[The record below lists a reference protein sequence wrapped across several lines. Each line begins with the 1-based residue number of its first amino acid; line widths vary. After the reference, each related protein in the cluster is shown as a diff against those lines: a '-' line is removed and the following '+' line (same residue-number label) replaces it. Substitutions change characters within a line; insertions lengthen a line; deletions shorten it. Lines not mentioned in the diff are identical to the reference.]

1 MQPTRV
7 MPQQVACLLV
17 LACAASSIAEVSYRN
32 DVTPILSKFG
42 CNAGTC
48 HGNFNGKGGFKLSLR
63 GENSNLDFATMIRG
77 EGNRR
82 VNSFQPEKSLVLR
95 KATAAMAHEGG
106 KRFAKDS
113 PSFRTL
119 RDWIAQGLRNDTDT
133 APNLTMLDV
142 QPRAAVL
149 IEPNRS
155 IQLRVKATFDD
166 KTNRDV
172 TSMAVYETSNFD
184 AEVGEGGLVS
194 AVAKEGETT
203 ILVRFLDQK
212 VPVRVTIIPKRES
225 FVWSNPTG
233 KNLVDQHIFAKLKTL
248 RMNPSALC
256 SDQQF
261 LRRVYLDLLGILP
274 TASEAKEFTE
284 EKAADKRQRL
294 IDSLLLR
301 PEFADV
307 WAMKWSDLLRNEEKI
322 IDAKGVELFH
332 GWIRQCMA
340 EGMPLDVFVRTL
352 VTAKG
357 STYKEPAS
365 NFYRA
370 LREPNLRAEATAQL
384 FLGTR
389 LQCAKC
395 HNHPFDH
402 WTQDD
407 YFGFAAFFAHVDYKI
422 VENKRR
428 DKNDKMMFIGE
439 QIVLHTGKAQ
449 IKHPNT
455 GRTMKPAF
463 LDSAKPN
470 LADKDQLKTLAQ
482 WLTSP
487 ENSLFAKAMANRIWQ
502 HMMGRGLVDPIDDF
516 RGTNPPSHPK
526 LLDQLAAYLVDQKFD
541 LRKLIRLIANS
552 NVYQLSSSPNE
563 SNASGDTNFA
573 RASVRRLTAEQLVD
587 AISKAMGAP
596 AKFNGYSQSLRAGQL
611 PGVKKVFRDSKPSPG
626 DRFLKLFGKPGR
638 LTNCDCERSNDTA
651 LGQVFEL
658 VSGKLIDEALTAK
671 GNRITT
677 LLASKQSDEQIVT
690 ELYWSVLSRK
700 PSKRVL
706 EQTVANVKSAPDRR
720 AALEDVAWGL
730 FNAKEFLFRH

>member
-1 MQPTRV
+1 MHLARAI
-7 MPQQVACLLV
+7 PQQVACLLV
-17 LACAASSIAEVSYRN
+17 LACATSSDAEVSYRN
-32 DVTPILSKFG
+32 DVAPILSKFG

-63 GENSNLDFATMIRG
+63 GENPNLDFAAMIRG

-82 VNSFQPEKSLVLR
+82 VNPFQPEKSLVLR

-106 KRFAKDS
+106 KRFSKES
-113 PSFRTL
+113 SSFRTL
-119 RDWIAQGLRNDTDT
+119 RDWIAQGLKNDTDA
-133 APNLTMLDV
+133 APRLTMLDV
-142 QPRAAVL
+142 QPRTAML

-155 IQLRVKATFDD
+155 IQLNVKATFND
-166 KTNRDV
+166 KTKRDV

-184 AEVGEGGLVS
+184 AEVSEGGLVS

-203 ILVRFLDQK
+203 VLVRFLDQK
-212 VPVRVTIIPKRES
+212 VPVRVTIIPKRNS
-225 FVWSNPTG
+225 FVWSDPTG
-233 KNLVDQHIFAKLKTL
+233 KNFVDQHIFAKLRTL

-261 LRRVYLDLLGILP
+261 LRRVYFDLLGILP
-274 TASEAKEFTE
+274 TASEAKVFTDD
-284 EKAADKRQRL
+284 KAANKRQRL

-340 EGMPLDVFVRTL
+340 EGMPLDVFVRAL

-407 YFGFAAFFAHVDYKI
+407 YYGFTAFFAHVDYKI

-439 QIVLHTGKAQ
+439 QIVLHTGKTQ
-449 IKHPNT
+449 IKHPNS

-463 LDSAKPN
+463 LDSAKTN
-470 LADKDQLKTLAQ
+470 IAEKDRLQTLAK

-487 ENSLFAKAMANRIWQ
+487 KNSRFATAMANRIWQ

-516 RGTNPPSHPK
+516 RGTNPPSHPE
-526 LLDQLAAYLVDQKFD
+526 LLDELAAYLVDQKFD

-563 SNASGDTNFA
+563 SNVSGDINFA
-573 RASVRRLTAEQLVD
+573 RAKVRRLTAEQLVD
-587 AISKAMGAP
+587 AISKAMDAP

-638 LTNCDCERSNDTA
+638 LTNCDCERSNETA

-677 LLASKQSDEQIVT
+677 LLASKQSDERIVT

-706 EQTVANVKSAPDRR
+706 EQAVAIVKSAPDRR
-720 AALEDVAWGL
+720 AALEDIAWGL